1 MKPPRHDQTDALEP
15 TPSATRSVVSAIIPT
30 FNSAAML
37 RDAIDSI
44 RAQTRPVDEI
54 IVVDDGST
62 DDTRD
67 VCAQF
72 AGVRYMHQEN
82 AGASAARN
90 RGASIARG
98 DWLAFLDADDTWEES
113 KIEKQLAAIGN
124 APETDFCVTGASV
137 WSPCDSSWHSY
148 AWSGPVEPVYLQ
160 RRLLVRNIFTGL
172 CSSMLIRRDAFEAVG
187 GFAAGKCS
195 EDRRI
200 AIELLNRHRPLVLAE
215 PLIRQRTG
223 PAHFTNPERHRREMV
238 ALIEDYAP
246 LFRRIDP
253 RGLWRRRAVARVHE
267 RSGMHYLE
275 NGDVSAALYDLSLA
289 AIHWPFQPNP
299 WRAFINAAIGRL
311 SHRSSGQQMMN
322 QSPSR

>member
-1 MKPPRHDQTDALEP
+1 MKSPRHDPTDALEP
-15 TPSATRSVVSAIIPT
+15 TPSTSGPVVSAIIPT

-44 RAQTRPVDEI
+44 RVQTRPVDEI
-54 IVVDDGST
+54 IVVDDGSA
-62 DDTRD
+62 DDTRE
-67 VCAQF
+67 VCRQF
-72 AGVRYMHQEN
+72 PEVQYVHQGN

-98 DWLAFLDADDTWEES
+98 DWLAFLDADDTWEAG
-113 KIEKQLAAIGN
+113 KIEIQVAAIGS
-124 APETDFCVTGASV
+124 APATDFCVTGASV
-137 WSPCDSSWHSY
+137 WSQGDSSWHTYS
-148 AWSGPVEPVYLQ
+148 WTGPVEPVYLQ
-160 RRLLVRNIFTGL
+160 RRLLVRNIFGGL

-200 AIELLNRHRPLVLAE
+200 AIDLLHRHRPLVLAE
-215 PLIRQRTG
+215 PLIRQRSG

-238 ALIEDYAP
+238 ALIEDYEP
-246 LFRRIDP
+246 LFRRIDKS
-253 RGLWRRRAVARVHE
+253 GIWRRRAIARVHE

-275 NGDVSAALYDLSLA
+275 NGDVAAALYDLSLA

-311 SHRSSGQQMMN
+311 PHESTRRRITR